1 VGAGRGKEFGVVDV
15 ARVTSKL
22 EWLGLLFVRV
32 FLLLVASVFFSF
44 LWPVASLYFELFPFL
59 MQ

>member
-32 FLLLVASVFFSF
+32 FLLLVASVFF
-44 LWPVASLYFELFPFL
+44 FPFFGRWPL
-59 MQ
+59 CILNSFPS

>member
-1 VGAGRGKEFGVVDV
+1 VGAARGKEFGVADV
-15 ARVTSKL
+15 TRVTSKL

-32 FLLLVASVFFSF
+32 FLLSVASVFFF

>member
-32 FLLLVASVFFSF
+32 FLLLVASVFFF
-44 LWPVASLYFELFPFL
+44 LSLAGGLFVF
-59 MQ
+59 

>member
-1 VGAGRGKEFGVVDV
+1 MGAGRGKEFGVVDV

-32 FLLLVASVFFSF
+32 FLLLVASVFFFF
-44 LWPVASLYFELFPFL
+44 LSLAGGLFVF
-59 MQ
+59 